1 MKHLAIQGA
10 NVPALG
16 LGTYRLTG
24 PEAVKIIAGAIELG
38 YRHLDTAQFYD
49 NEAEV
54 GEAVRVSGLPRDDF
68 FITTKVWPANLH
80 ASRFL
85 SSVEESLR
93 LLKMERVDL
102 LLIHWPHA
110 SLPLEHYLEPLMQ
123 AREMGYTR
131 FVGVSNFNIAQLER
145 SLQFGVPVFT
155 NQVEFHPLLDQ
166 RKLLGWMQQRQIP
179 LTAYCPLAQGQ
190 AVHHPQVRDL
200 AHRHGKTPAQ
210 IILRWMMQLDG
221 VMAIPK
227 SANPRRLA
235 ENLAV
240 FDFELSDAEMDRIGA
255 LQLENRRMV
264 PAFAGSRWD

>member
-1 MKHLAIQGA
+1 MKHLSIQGES
-10 NVPALG
+10 VPALG

-24 PEAVKIIAGAIELG
+24 REAVKTIAKAIELG
-38 YRHLDTAQFYD
+38 YRHLDTAQFYH

-54 GEAVRVSGLPRDDF
+54 GEGVRVSGLPREDF
-68 FITTKVWPANLH
+68 FITTKVWPDNLH

-85 SSVEESLR
+85 PSVEESLR

-110 SLPLEHYLEPLMQ
+110 TLPLEHYLEQLMQ
-123 AREMGYTR
+123 AREKGYAR
-131 FVGVSNFNIAQLER
+131 FVGVSNFNIGQLER
-145 SLQFGVPVFT
+145 SLEFGVPVFT

-166 RKLLGWMQQRQIP
+166 RKLLSWMQERRIA
-179 LTAYCPLAQGQ
+179 LTAYCPLGQGQ
-190 AVHHPQVRDL
+190 AVRHPRVVEL
-200 AHRHGKTPAQ
+200 ARRYQKTPAQ

-227 SANPRRLA
+227 SADPQRLA

-240 FDFELSDAEMDRIGA
+240 FDFELAQADMDRLSA
-255 LQLENRRMV
+255 LQAENRRMV